1 MAHFRSSHLKG
12 VALAVTLC
20 SWNVCVADAGQSQAV
35 SDTVLGGNT
44 DLADGS
50 IALEEG
56 RIEDGIRLTLEG
68 LRYATDSR
76 ETGAAH
82 SNLCGGYAM
91 LREWALALPQ
101 CDAAIELEPTNWE
114 PLNNRAA
121 VYAGLGRYDLAL
133 LDLHAGLALD
143 PKSPTLQ
150 KSLAVVEHN
159 QKVLNERRSSYLH
172 T

>member
-91 LREWALALPQ
+91 LREWAPAM
-101 CDAAIELEPTNWE
+101 
-114 PLNNRAA
+114 
-121 VYAGLGRYDLAL
+121 
-133 LDLHAGLALD
+133 
-143 PKSPTLQ
+143 
-150 KSLAVVEHN
+150 
-159 QKVLNERRSSYLH
+159 
-172 T
+172 